1 MKAGTAVTVSG
12 ITTAAAA
19 SGDRLFVGQQYGTIR
34 FSGDA
39 QERISFTVSKIAT
52 LNTEPITAGVNYDQR
67 SANEE
72 RSYFTVG
79 KNLLVDRVTPGLGTA
94 IRVSGSDV
102 ERTPFNI
109 TMLMKAGTASTVS
122 GVTVAAAASGDR
134 LFVGQQYGGSR
145 FSGDTQER
153 ISFAATKLTSDTTIA
168 GVGYDQRAA
177 NEERSYFTV
186 NKTATVGTDPVT
198 VGFGS
203 SLNTGFRVSGSDLE
217 RLSIN
222 ATLLA
227 KQGVNSTVS
236 GVTIAAAARGD
247 SLRIGQQ
254 YGGNRF
260 SGDNQE
266 LIKFDIIKS
275 LEAGSNSSLATLA
288 DLFKVASVY
297 ARGPAFTQDVQNSSD
312 ANAFSV
318 IKSRTD
324 AVTPND
330 QPALTSTKLLT
341 DLSGDLD
348 RFGNINTL
356 DSHGILRMT
365 NYADLAYFAEDYV
378 GESRSFT

>member
-1 MKAGTAVTVSG
+1 
-12 ITTAAAA
+12 
-19 SGDRLFVGQQYGTIR
+19 VGQQYGTIR

-72 RSYFTVG
+72 RSYFTIG
-79 KNLLVDRVTPGLGTA
+79 KNLLVDRVIPGLGIA

-102 ERTPFNI
+102 ERTPFDI
-109 TMLMKAGTASTVS
+109 TKLMKAGAAYTVS
-122 GVTVAAAASGDR
+122 GVTVAAAANGDR
-134 LFVGQQYGGSR
+134 LFVGQQYGGNR
-145 FSGDTQER
+145 FSGDNQER
-153 ISFAATKLTSDTTIA
+153 IVFTATKLTSDTTIA
-168 GVGYDQRAA
+168 GVNYDQRAA
-177 NEERSYFTV
+177 NEERSYFTIG
-186 NKTATVGTDPVT
+186 KTATVGTDPVT
-198 VGFGS
+198 IGFGS
-203 SLNTGFRVSGSDLE
+203 SASTGFRVSGSDLE
-217 RLSIN
+217 RISMN

-227 KQGVNSTVS
+227 KQAVNVTVS
-236 GVTIAAAARGD
+236 GVTVAAATRGET
-247 SLRIGQQ
+247 LRIGQQ

-260 SGDNQE
+260 SGDTQE
-266 LIKFDIIKS
+266 LVSFSILKS

-288 DLFKVASVY
+288 DIFKVASVY

-312 ANAFSV
+312 KNAFL
-318 IKSRTD
+318 IGKSTTD
-324 AVTPND
+324 IIVSND
-330 QPALTSTKLLT
+330 QSALASTKVLT

-365 NYADLAYFAEDYV
+365 NYADLDYFAEDYV